1 MEAYDQKMFE
11 EALIE
16 NGGSDLI
23 IDANDSKAEST
34 NNGDDEDSELTEEEK
49 SRKAYNH
56 LNTVDSNWY
65 TVDRKSLQMFIP
77 TGKPPSTIL
86 ESEWKE
92 IRERSLKFGVPDERR
107 FPTIWLL
114 LQSRKLKIY
123 QPFVLKKIAEL
134 DQLSSLELASK
145 VSTNAGVSVSV
156 LWILC
161 VLKYNGYVSIL
172 KHLNR
177 VAKDPCRQGSAQLPK
192 DFSLQFYEF
201 KNVDADDDADRK
213 RTILMDL
220 PPTKNKSTDNVDDDD
235 DDEDDEEK
243 VLEELSKNDEPDSTD
258 EPDLAENQNAD
269 DGKRQEEEKLAEEEC
284 SGIDDLL
291 GDGDERFPE

>member
-1 MEAYDQKMFE
+1 MESYDPKIFE
-11 EALIE
+11 EALAE

-23 IDANDSKAEST
+23 ANEVNDTNSGEDDDS
-34 NNGDDEDSELTEEEK
+34 DLTEEEK
-49 SRKAYNH
+49 SRKVYNH

-65 TVDRKSLQMFIP
+65 TVGKELLQMFIP

-92 IRERSLKFGVPDERR
+92 IRERSLKFGVPVERR

-114 LQSRKLKIY
+114 LQSRKLKIN

-134 DQLSSLELASK
+134 DQLQSSAST
-145 VSTNAGVSVSV
+145 SITGV

-177 VAKDPCRQGSAQLPK
+177 VAKDPLNQLPR
-192 DFSLQFYEF
+192 DFSLQFYEY
-201 KNVDADDDADRK
+201 KNVDADLDDERK
-213 RTILMDL
+213 RTILADL
-220 PPTKNKSTDNVDDDD
+220 ATVKNKNVKSSDDNDS
-235 DDEDDEEK
+235 DEDDEEK
-243 VLEELSKNDEPDSTD
+243 VLEELSKSENSTAEDPADSTMDFNEKKNEDD
-258 EPDLAENQNAD
+258 EVISNNENS
-269 DGKRQEEEKLAEEEC
+269 E
-284 SGIDDLL
+284 IDDLW
-291 GDGDERFPE
+291 GDGNERFPE